1 MVWGACIGTRNP
13 DETKRRRAHIR
24 RFPLPVFRGEAVV
37 SSALQLE
44 TPMTTSIGVVMT
56 EHIVAGRL
64 TGSLG
69 EQRLEGDR
77 LRYPTDM
84 AETEGLIGVP
94 SGEVYD
100 LLASL
105 IAPLIAASTEPVA
118 AIGVAVPGIVRN
130 GVVEDSP
137 NLQQIKGVRLAEALG
152 EVLTGHGIT
161 TPVYVL
167 NDADA
172 VAAGLAA
179 TRGHLDRLIRVWTLG
194 NGIGYGRWP
203 YADGVW
209 EGGHTTV
216 TLDPKEKYCGCG
228 GLGHLEGIMGNRAM
242 RMRFLDLEPEE
253 VFANAKQ
260 GDARCRE
267 FVDLWHRA
275 LAAGTAS
282 MIHLGGPGKFYFTGL
297 NYRFLELPVLKGYL
311 EAMVK
316 MSPLQSYSL
325 EVLPEDDGIS
335 ILGAGVAALRAQSW

>member
-1 MVWGACIGTRNP
+1 
-13 DETKRRRAHIR
+13 
-24 RFPLPVFRGEAVV
+24 
-37 SSALQLE
+37 
-44 TPMTTSIGVVMT
+44 MTTSIGVVMT
-56 EHIVAGRL
+56 EHIVAGL
-64 TGSLG
+64 LVGPLG
-69 EQRLEGDR
+69 EQKLQGER
-77 LRYPTDM
+77 LRFPADP
-84 AETEGLIGVP
+84 AETESLVGLP
-94 SGEVYD
+94 TGELYD
-100 LLASL
+100 LLVSQ
-105 IAPLIAASTEPVA
+105 IAPLIATASEPVA
-118 AIGVAVPGIVRN
+118 AIGLAVPGIVRN

-152 EVLTGHGIT
+152 EVLKAQGIT

-179 TRGHLDRLIRVWTLG
+179 TGGHLDRLIRVWTLG

-203 YADGVW
+203 QSDGVW
-209 EGGHTTV
+209 EGGHTVV
-216 TLDPKEKYCGCG
+216 TLDPKERYCGCG
-228 GLGHLEGIMGNRAM
+228 GIGHIEGIMGNRAM

-253 VFANAKQ
+253 IFANARQ
-260 GDARCRE
+260 GDTRCRE

-297 NYRFLELPVLKGYL
+297 NVGFLELPVLRGYL

-325 EVLPEDDGIS
+325 EVLKEDDATA
-335 ILGAGVAALRAQSW
+335 ILGAGVAALRSQSW

>member
-1 MVWGACIGTRNP
+1 
-13 DETKRRRAHIR
+13 
-24 RFPLPVFRGEAVV
+24 
-37 SSALQLE
+37 
-44 TPMTTSIGVVMT
+44 MT

-64 TGSLG
+64 TGGLG
-69 EQRLEGDR
+69 EQKLDGER
-77 LRYPTDM
+77 LRYPVDPEESE
-84 AETEGLIGVP
+84 ALIGVP
-94 SGEVYD
+94 VSEVYE
-100 LLASL
+100 LLVSQV
-105 IAPLIAASTEPVA
+105 APLVAASAEPVA
-118 AIGVAVPGIVRN
+118 GIGVAVPGIVRN
-130 GVVEDSP
+130 GIVEDSP

-152 EVLTGHGIT
+152 EVLAAQGIHA
-161 TPVYVL
+161 PVHVL

-209 EGGHTTV
+209 EGGHTVV
-216 TLDPKEKYCGCG
+216 TLDPKERYCGCG
-228 GLGHLEGIMGNRAM
+228 GIGHLEGIMGNRAM
-242 RMRFLDLEPEE
+242 RLRFLDLEPEE

-297 NYRFLELPVLKGYL
+297 NYDFLELPLL
-311 EAMVK
+311 RSHLDAMVK

-325 EVLPEDDGIS
+325 EVLPADDRIS
-335 ILGAGVAALRAQSW
+335 ITGAAVAALRAQSW